1 MPTNILRSLAFALL
15 LLASLATQVAAQD
28 SGDTDNTG
36 DRVWHHAGA
45 LIGEPK
51 YGPDFTHF
59 DYVNPDAP
67 KGGIVRLSEQG
78 GFDTFNPILPEGEV
92 ASGLG
97 LVYESLMTPSLDEV
111 STDYGLLAES
121 FSYPD
126 DFSSVTY
133 RLKPNARWQDG
144 QPVTPEDVVW
154 SFNKLIEINPN
165 RAQYYHNV
173 TDVEVTGERDVTF
186 HFDSTG
192 NRELPKIV
200 GQVTVLPKHWWE
212 GKDADGKQR
221 DIARSTLERPMG
233 SGPYKIGEFTA
244 GRTVSYERDPNYW
257 GADEPVNIGSNNFD
271 TIRYEYFRD
280 NTVEFEAFK
289 GDQFDWWLELVA
301 RRWATGYDF
310 PAVEQGKIVKER
322 YENPYRSSGLMV
334 GFIPNLRREKFQ
346 DERVREALNYAFD
359 FETLQRDLFY
369 GEYDRINSYFFR
381 TELASSGL
389 PQGEELD
396 ILNSVKDEV
405 PAQVFSQEYTNP
417 VGGSPEKLRANLRQA
432 LGLLNEA
439 GYTLQGN
446 RLVDG
451 NGEQLSFEILLNGP
465 TIEPVALAF
474 QQNLKLIG
482 IDASVRTVD
491 SPQYINRVR
500 SRDFDMIYNGWVQSL
515 SPGNEQRFF
524 WGSEAANAENS
535 SNYAGISDPGVDDLI
550 DKIIYADDRTTLI
563 AATHAL
569 DRVLLAHHYV
579 IPTYGAVDQRIAFW
593 NRFDHPE
600 KLPEYAIGFPEIW
613 WYDPQKADAIK

>member
-1 MPTNILRSLAFALL
+1 MPTNILRNLAFVAFLL
-15 LLASLATQVAAQD
+15 VPLIAAAKAEEAQGAD
-28 SGDTDNTG
+28 KTSGQ
-36 DRVWHHAGA
+36 VWHHAGA

-67 KGGIVRLSEQG
+67 KGGTVRLSEEG
-78 GFDTFNPILPEGEV
+78 GFDTFNPILPEGE
-92 ASGLG
+92 AATGLG
-97 LVYESLMTPSLDEV
+97 LVYEPLMTPSLDEV
-111 STDYGLLAES
+111 STDYGLLAEA

-126 DFSSVTY
+126 DYSSVTY
-133 RLKPNARWQDG
+133 RLKANAHWQDG
-144 QPVTPEDVVW
+144 EPVTPEDVVW
-154 SFNKLIEINPN
+154 SFNKLIELNPN

-173 TDVEVTGERDVTF
+173 TKVEATGERDVTF

-200 GQVTVLPKHWWE
+200 GQVLVLPKHWWE

-221 DIARSTLERPMG
+221 DIAHSTLEPPMG
-233 SGPYKIGEFTA
+233 SGPYKIGSFTP

-257 GADEPVNIGSNNFD
+257 GKDEPVNVGTNNFD

-289 GDQFDWWLELVA
+289 GDQFDWWLENVA

-310 PAVEQGKIVKER
+310 PAAEQGKVVKER
-322 YENPYRSSGLMV
+322 FENPYRSSGLMV

-369 GEYDRINSYFFR
+369 GEYDRIDSYFFR

-389 PQGEELD
+389 PQGQELD

-405 PAQVFSQEYTNP
+405 PPSVFTTQYSNP
-417 VGGSPEKLRANLRQA
+417 VGGDPQKLRANLREA
-432 LGLLNEA
+432 LKLLNDA
-439 GYTLQGN
+439 GYTLQGGK
-446 RLVDG
+446 LVGKDG
-451 NGEQLSFEILLNGP
+451 QQLSFEILLNGP

-482 IDASVRTVD
+482 IEASVRTVD

-535 SNYAGISDPGVDDLI
+535 SNYAGISDPGIDALI
-550 DKIIYADDRTTLI
+550 DKIIFADNRTTLV

-579 IPTYGAVDQRIAFW
+579 IPTYAPIDARIAHW
-593 NRFDHPE
+593 DRFGRPE
-600 KLPEYAIGFPEIW
+600 NLPEYSIGFPDIW